1 MLRVVE
7 RILGEGD
14 LAQNGEVVLR
24 VGYELTLYREW
35 TPRGAELVAGPFQV
49 EGHLL
54 ASPHRLE
61 PLLGVAGVLTLR
73 LDERRAVDLYVVN
86 AGGLITSADERGFY
100 EVAG

>member
-7 RILGEGD
+7 RVLGEGA
-14 LAQNGEVVLR
+14 LVQNGKVVLR
-24 VGYELTLYREW
+24 AGYELTLYREW
-35 TPRGAELVAGPFQV
+35 TPRGTELVAGSFQV

-54 ASPHRLE
+54 ASPDGLE
-61 PLLGVAGVLTLR
+61 PLLGVASVLTLR

-86 AGGLITSADERGFY
+86 PDGLITSADDRGFY